1 VDEWSVE
8 MDVPGCVPGWN
19 DPTQKTAKK
28 KPDHTDAVLIKRMD
42 ERQDADRMKTILTP
56 G

>member
-1 VDEWSVE
+1 MNHCHFTLILTSTK
-8 MDVPGCVPGWN
+8 M
-19 DPTQKTAKK
+19 AKK

-42 ERQDADRMKTILTP
+42 EPQDADRMKTILTP